1 MSLLPEREL
10 QAVEAWFA
18 DLKEAL
24 GVSEGADRGRVL
36 ASVRKLVA
44 DNDSYNNEKRVVFAA
59 CGYNRWGD
67 LYTWAKEKLVA
78 VPEVELP
85 EVFSEPPNGWVFR
98 PGGDYDK
105 AQKRLVKTRLRL
117 KELWAYLDREVEA
130 DPTASEWAESVK
142 AQAVQEFI
150 VSKEA
155 EDYEKACLAVV
166 RNYEEEDP
174 GEAWVEVA
182 GEATAAL
189 ELNSDLPVEVAS
201 ELLTYAEEAGVEV
214 QKKFVEAFR
223 DRRNPANSWF
233 DYLLTAYL
241 YQNTRPEEK
250 LVFEVGRLFTETTGL
265 LGCFEEVSAD
275 DATLPSHFTKRSYD
289 PALTLKELTEAI
301 KKVTELKQGDLSG
314 TLDEW
319 KEAVK
324 AAASAVTDEKGL
336 TTTA

>member
-44 DNDSYNNEKRVVFAA
+44 DNESYNNEKRVVTAAFA
-59 CGYNRWGD
+59 YNRWGD

-105 AQKRLVKTRLRL
+105 AQKRLVKTRLRV
-117 KELWAYLDREVEA
+117 KELWAYLDREVAA
-130 DPTASEWAESVK
+130 DPTDSEWAESIK
-142 AQAVQEFI
+142 AQAVTEF
-150 VSKEA
+150 VASKEA
-155 EDYEKACLAVV
+155 ENFEKLCLAFV
-166 RNYEEEDP
+166 RGYEEENP
-174 GEAWVEVA
+174 GEVWVEVA
-182 GEATAAL
+182 EEATATL
-189 ELNSDLPVEVAS
+189 ERSSDLPVGVAS
-201 ELLTYAEEAGVEV
+201 ELLTYANETGVEAQRKV
-214 QKKFVEAFR
+214 VEGTKS
-223 DRRNPANSWF
+223 RRNPAWCWF

-241 YQNTRPEEK
+241 YKNTRPEVE
-250 LVFEVGRLFTETTGL
+250 LVLEVGRLFREATDL
-265 LGCFEEVSAD
+265 LECFEEVSAD
-275 DATLPSHFTKRSYD
+275 DATLPSHFKKRSYD

-301 KKVTELKQGDLSG
+301 TKVTELEKEDLSG
-314 TLDEW
+314 TRDDW

-324 AAASAVTDEKGL
+324 EAVSALTDKKGV
-336 TTTA
+336 TTTV

>member
-18 DLKEAL
+18 ELKEAL

-44 DNDSYNNEKRVVFAA
+44 DNDGYNNEKRVVAA
-59 CGYNRWGD
+59 AYGYIRWGD
-67 LYTWAKEKLVA
+67 LYTWAKDKLVA

-105 AQKRLVKTRLRL
+105 AQKRLVKTRLRV
-117 KELWAYLDREVEA
+117 KELWAYLDREVAA
-130 DPTASEWAESVK
+130 DPTDSEWAESIK
-142 AQAVQEFI
+142 AQAVTEF
-150 VSKEA
+150 VASKEA
-155 EDYEKACLAVV
+155 ENFEKLCLAFV

-189 ELNSDLPVEVAS
+189 ELNADLPIEVVS
-201 ELLTYAEEAGVEV
+201 ELLSYSQEAGVEAQRKV
-214 QKKFVEAFR
+214 VEATK
-223 DRRNPANSWF
+223 DRMNPASAWLQ
-233 DYLLTAYL
+233 YLLTAYL
-241 YQNTRPEEK
+241 YQNTRPEQEQT
-250 LVFEVGRLFTETTGL
+250 VEVGRLFEEATDL
-265 LGCFEEVSAD
+265 LECFELVSAED
-275 DATLPSHFTKRSYD
+275 PARPHFTKRSYD
-289 PALTLKELTEAI
+289 PTLTLKQLTEAI
-301 KKVTELKQGDLSG
+301 GKVKELRQGDLSG
-314 TLDEW
+314 TRDDW

-324 AAASAVTDEKGL
+324 AEVSTVTGEKGL
-336 TTTA
+336 TTTT